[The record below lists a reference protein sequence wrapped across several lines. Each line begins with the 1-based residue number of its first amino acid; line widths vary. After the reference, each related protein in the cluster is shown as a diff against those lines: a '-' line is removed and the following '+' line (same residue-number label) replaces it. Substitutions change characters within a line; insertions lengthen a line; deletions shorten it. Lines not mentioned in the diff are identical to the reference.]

1 MTPEQLDQVQASY
14 ATLGRAAPEMA
25 MDFYGRLFAADPS
38 AEALFTQGPEV
49 MADKFAD
56 ELDAIV
62 QAITS
67 FDTFAPRVRDLALRH
82 VGYGVQTQH
91 YHAVGE
97 ALIGALAA
105 HLAGVMGRRTRG
117 RMAAGVQ
124 PRGRDDDGDPAE
136 VGGLPRR
143 GHPPMPAG
151 RRTDRLRRDRHHA
164 GWSSAAAR
172 RMPSPIAAA
181 MRSHAAAQASRT
193 SAVNSSPRPCSRVQ
207 SSAAPTT
214 SKCSGR
220 TP

>member
-14 ATLGRAAPEMA
+14 ATLGRAAPEME

-67 FDTFAPRVRDLALRH
+67 FDTFAPRVRDLAVRH
-82 VGYGVQTQH
+82 VGYGVQTRH

-105 HLAGVMGRRTRG
+105 HLAGSWDDALEAAWRRAYNLVAEMM
-117 RMAAGVQ
+117 MA
-124 PRGRDDDGDPAE
+124 
-136 VGGLPRR
+136 
-143 GHPPMPAG
+143 
-151 RRTDRLRRDRHHA
+151 T
-164 GWSSAAAR
+164 
-172 RMPSPIAAA
+172 
-181 MRSHAAAQASRT
+181 AAQ
-193 SAVNSSPRPCSRVQ
+193 VDG
-207 SSAAPTT
+207 PT
-214 SKCSGR
+214 G
-220 TP
+220 